1 MPSPSTTHSVVSYRL
16 CVVFREYYCSFHTFT
31 LSLHCPGSRHGKKL
45 LFDPSVLCCVC
56 YDPHSPCD
64 FTCQVDGCDTG
75 YHHGCLRGNLGW
87 YKPLHRRK
95 LEVHKNTHFA
105 NTFVCPHCVFT
116 TVMGLPAD
124 PDNDVHVQCL
134 QAEHA
139 RQVFVCQARAVSTT
153 NNLHYATR
161 RLFRFGDILTANA
174 AHEVRAAPDPAHPY
188 ADPVATAWHLCFRAR
203 TVPGQTGAKVQTL
216 KGNDRSAISACY
228 RKSGL
233 ATPWQLAA
241 HPAWKSEL
249 GELLV
254 GMSNVLGEPGERSP
268 ALSFDVIL
276 EANTLLWKAVDSA
289 SHLAGR
295 LDALLDVCSFDMQVL
310 AFCRPGEPYLLSL
323 YAMHK
328 HLFIG
333 KRAEA
338 RGCQPYVGISW
349 RTSEAGTK
357 TNPTARS
364 YNVDGHNACAV
375 MLATTKSGFRTGE
388 AVSEVL
394 RAWGIDPEGTW
405 PHPPGPWSAVPF
417 FRSIDG
423 STWNS
428 VDFLHNCLRP
438 TLLHLQRRGMG
449 DLNGLDLSVVYGY
462 SLKNSGVTLAASRGV
477 EKYLRNGHGR
487 WLLLSSN
494 PPEMVERYVQASLDD
509 KLTVSNV

>member
-1 MPSPSTTHSVVSYRL
+1 MLHAL
-16 CVVFREYYCSFHTFT
+16 FHTIT
-31 LSLHCPGSRHGKKL
+31 SSLSLSGPRYGKKL
-45 LFDPSVLCCVC
+45 TFDPSVLCCVC
-56 YDPHSPCD
+56 YDPHAPCD

-87 YKPLHRRK
+87 YTPLHRRK

-105 NTFVCPHCVFT
+105 NTFVCPHCVFS

-124 PDNDVHVQCL
+124 PDNEVHVQCL

-161 RLFRFGDILTANA
+161 RLYRFGDILTANA

-203 TVPGQTGAKVQTL
+203 STAGQTGAKVQTL
-216 KGNDRSAISACY
+216 KGTDRSAISACF

-233 ATPWQLAA
+233 GSPWQLPT
-241 HPAWKSEL
+241 HHAWKSEL
-249 GELLV
+249 NDLLT

-268 ALSFDVIL
+268 ALSFDVVL
-276 EANTLLWKAVDSA
+276 EANALLWQAVD
-289 SHLAGR
+289 LAAFPAAR
-295 LDALLDVCSFDMQVL
+295 LDALLDVCAFDFQVL

-328 HLFIG
+328 HLCVG
-333 KRAEA
+333 KRADQ
-338 RGCQPYVGISW
+338 RGCQEYVGLSW

-357 TNPTARS
+357 TNPTAKA
-364 YNVDGHNACAV
+364 YNADNHGACAV
-375 MLATTKSGFRTGE
+375 LLATTRSGFRTGE

-394 RAWGIDPEGTW
+394 RFWNVDPEGAW
-405 PHPPGPWSAVPF
+405 PYPPGVWSKVAF
-417 FRSIDG
+417 FRSVDG
-423 STWNS
+423 SLGNS
-428 VDFLHNCLRP
+428 VDFLHHCLRP
-438 TLLHLQRRGMG
+438 TLSHLQRRGMG
-449 DLNGLDLSVVYGY
+449 DLSGLDLGVVYGY
-462 SLKNSGVTLAASRGV
+462 SLKNSGVTLAAARGV

-494 PPEMVERYVQASLDD
+494 PPDMVEAYVQASLET
-509 KLTVSNV
+509 KLTVSSV